1 MKTTCLNKALCKAQL
16 KEVSVFSV
24 AIIVSYCEWRVRD
37 LQCCGCNVFH
47 KLVDNLNLFHEMKC
61 YVNPSFNYSDPRGDV
76 GFKYLDMD
84 DDNNNDVFPIF

>member
-1 MKTTCLNKALCKAQL
+1 MKTTCQNKALCKAQL
-16 KEVSVFSV
+16 KEVSVFSA

-84 DDNNNDVFPIF
+84 DDNNDDVFPIF

>member
-1 MKTTCLNKALCKAQL
+1 MEFAVL
-16 KEVSVFSV
+16 FS
-24 AIIVSYCEWRVRD
+24 

-61 YVNPSFNYSDPRGDV
+61 YVNPSFNYKEPKWDV

-84 DDNNNDVFPIF
+84 GDSDESNDIFPV